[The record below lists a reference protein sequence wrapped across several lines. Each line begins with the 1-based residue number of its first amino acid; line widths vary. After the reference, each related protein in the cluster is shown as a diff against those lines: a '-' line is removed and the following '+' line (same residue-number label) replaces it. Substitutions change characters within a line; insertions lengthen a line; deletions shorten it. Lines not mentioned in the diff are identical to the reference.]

1 MTGRY
6 LLWVIS
12 GIALLALAVFT
23 GWMWSL
29 PTPVAPIAQPVPPEE
44 MAAIM
49 ERLKPPKRQ
58 RPVIAI
64 VGINDATEVT
74 DYLMPAGI
82 LRRADIADVS
92 LLATAAGPVKLFPTL
107 TVEPDATIAEF
118 DARVPE
124 GADYV
129 IVPQMSRADDPVIL
143 AWLREQAKKGAT
155 IVGVCAG
162 ARIVGAAGL
171 LDNKRATTHWFYV
184 DQLRE
189 NSPSMIYVPDRRVV
203 ADQGV
208 TTTTGIT
215 ASMPVTLMM
224 IEAIAGREK
233 AQAVAEDLGLPTWDA
248 SHASERFKLTR
259 PMATTVSKNV
269 LAFWNYEKLGFEIR
283 PGMDEV
289 SIALVS
295 DAWARTYKTEAVSFS
310 ELKVPVETQ
319 NAIRLIPDDV
329 AGNWPQNKRLPTS
342 VASKPAPAL
351 DQALKDIAT
360 RYGEPT
366 AGVVAT
372 QLEYAR

>member
-1 MTGRY
+1 M
-6 LLWVIS
+6 
-12 GIALLALAVFT
+12 
-23 GWMWSL
+23 
-29 PTPVAPIAQPVPPEE
+29 
-44 MAAIM
+44 
-49 ERLKPPKRQ
+49 
-58 RPVIAI
+58 
-64 VGINDATEVT
+64 
-74 DYLMPAGI
+74 
-82 LRRADIADVS
+82 
-92 LLATAAGPVKLFPTL
+92 
-107 TVEPDATIAEF
+107 
-118 DARVPE
+118 
-124 GADYV
+124 
-129 IVPQMSRADDPVIL
+129 
-143 AWLREQAKKGAT
+143 
-155 IVGVCAG
+155 CAG

-171 LDNKRATTHWFYV
+171 LDSKRATTHWFYV

-310 ELKVPVETQ
+310 ESKVPVETQ
-319 NAIRLIPDDV
+319 NGIRLIPDDV
-329 AGNWPQNKRLPTS
+329 AGNWPQNKLLPTS

-360 RYGEPT
+360 RYGEST
-366 AGVVAT
+366 ASVVAT
-372 QLEYAR
+372 QLEYPHSDTR